1 MKEFIRIQ
9 NKNLFLLNTELLG
22 LKEAQLWIG
31 ERADGPADD
40 NDERVLRERAENEA
54 KKGMPEY
61 KISGI
66 EVMDLME
73 SEKYPGWFEVDT
85 SNWPAGIYRLMVHS
99 KAGVQAPNGTK
110 LNPQARDLQYS
121 WPIFPDEYL
130 ANLPEDLKKFLYL
143 EPNKRGFCIRIEIT
157 PEREIKPTGNWI

>member
-1 MKEFIRIQ
+1 MKDFIKIENRD
-9 NKNLFLLNTELLG
+9 LFLLNTELLG

-31 ERADGPADD
+31 RPDGPKDD
-40 NDERVLRERAENEA
+40 DDEKVTARRMEDEDINPIL
-54 KKGMPEY
+54 
-61 KISGI
+61 GI
-66 EVMDLME
+66 EAVDLIE
-73 SEKYPGWFEVDT
+73 SEKYPGWFEVNT
-85 SNWPAGIYRLMVHS
+85 SKWPTGIYRLMLHS

-130 ANLPEDLKKFLYL
+130 KNLSEDLKKFLYQ

-157 PEREIKPTGNWI
+157 PEREIKAAGDREK